1 MSLWAGPSELLA
13 PGTHVLAHVVLG
25 AHEVLHVRPQLLVLS
40 LSLIPGF
47 QGLLQGAGQGQGFG
61 LLLSGLCLRPVALFC
76 VAGRDVLLFC

>member
-40 LSLIPGF
+40 LSLLPGF

-76 VAGRDVLLFC
+76 IAGRDVLIFR